1 MKKKISKILRLVM
14 EVLEI
19 PDYLAIIC
27 IILMIVVAIF
37 YSLIQLI
44 KARLKNLAQHFGILG
59 GILKGGVRDG
69 RWEVSAVRAA

>member
-44 KARLKNLAQHFGILG
+44 KARLKNLAQHFGILW
-59 GILKGGVRDG
+59 GILKEGVRDG
-69 RWEVSAVRAA
+69 RSEVSAVRVV